1 LNELVTDALECVP
14 ECVEYMKMLKTE
26 EVFRFCAI
34 PQVGHLFALRFVGFC
49 PFLNTSF
56 STQRTS
62 TGDGNRH
69 VGGPVRQPQGACVPR
84 LYGCLPI

>member
-34 PQVGHLFALRFVGFC
+34 PQVGPLFALRFVA
-49 PFLNTSF
+49 FLSISEHFFFNAT
-56 STQRTS
+56 
-62 TGDGNRH
+62 H
-69 VGGPVRQPQGACVPR
+69 VHR
-84 LYGCLPI
+84 

>member
-1 LNELVTDALECVP
+1 MACLNELVTDALECVP

-34 PQVGHLFALRFVGFC
+34 PQVGPLFALRFVGFC

-62 TGDGNRH
+62 R
-69 VGGPVRQPQGACVPR
+69 
-84 LYGCLPI
+84 